1 MANSIKEYPAV
12 ADALHTYTTPAYLN
26 VTDIKVYVDDVLQ
39 TEGYVIN
46 GEALNFTHGYLP
58 QADQTVRIERVSQTD
73 SRSVDY
79 TDGSLLNAETLDKDA
94 TQIFHVAQ
102 EAYDQARVTNM
113 AAGEFYYAQDDAPEN
128 PKAGLLWYNTKK
140 IPNVLEV
147 YDGTD
152 WQPAAPV
159 YSVANIDNTHVHYT
173 EVAGVQD
180 LVTIPYSSFNKA
192 SRVYLNGVKL
202 IEATSELEIP
212 TNGDYYYKAEEY
224 SLYFM
229 DLADDDILTIETM
242 QGAYTTEMYEK
253 EAEMSQLYTDFKSES
268 DVAVPLMNQIIA
280 LDLTTRESNLSNLA
294 TTAEADRDF
303 VKKYATHPIDSSFVN
318 EVGETE
324 FSAKHYADEA
334 KDQAD
339 LATAKATETS
349 DPLRGWLAVDNET
362 IKTSATTSPI
372 LFSDDGIELNAVS
385 DIDLKYGGDL
395 KVNGS
400 SAGFPFAVGTINLQ
414 PSVSDSERWTG
425 NVTGMVLKVGSISQH
440 RFQLNLDGLG
450 NADTYMVMLTPMYE
464 RTHTGFY
471 ELTAYATNY
480 DGYFEVEV
488 EAQFGSS
495 LDANPNSF
503 TNGKCNVVVYK
514 L

>member
-1 MANSIKEYPAV
+1 MANSIKTYSAV
-12 ADALHTYTTPAYLN
+12 ADAAYVYTTPEYLESA
-26 VTDIKVYVDDVLQ
+26 DIKVYVDDVLQ
-39 TEGYVIN
+39 PASAYTLSNTALTFNSTLTEGQEI
-46 GEALNFTHGYLP
+46 
-58 QADQTVRIERVSQTD
+58 RIERQSDKSSRLVS
-73 SRSVDY
+73 Y

-94 TQIFHVAQ
+94 NQIFNVAQ
-102 EAYDQARVTNM
+102 EAYDQSRITNM
-113 AAGEFYYAQDDAPEN
+113 AAGEFYYSQDDAPEN
-128 PKAGLLWYNTKK
+128 PKAGLLWYNTRKT
-140 IPNVLEV
+140 PNVLEV

-159 YSVANIDNTHVHYT
+159 YSVVNIDNTHPLYT

-180 LVTIPYSSFNKA
+180 LVSMSVESWNKA
-192 SRVYLNGVKL
+192 SRVFLNGVKL
-202 IEATSELEIP
+202 IEATSENDIP
-212 TNGDYYYKAEEY
+212 TNGDYYYKESEY

-229 DLADDDILTIETM
+229 DLADGDILTVETM

-280 LDLTTRESNLSNLA
+280 LDLTTRENNLSSLA

-303 VKKYATHPIDSSFVN
+303 VKKYATHPVDSSFVN

-339 LATAKATETS
+339 LAAVKATETS
-349 DPLRGWLAVDNET
+349 DPLRGWFAVDNET

-372 LFSDDGIELNAVS
+372 LYSDDGIELNAVS

-395 KVNGS
+395 KFNGS

-414 PSVSDSERWTG
+414 ASVSDSERWTG
-425 NVTGMVLKVGSISQH
+425 NVTGMVLKVGSVTQH
-440 RFQLNLDGLG
+440 RFQLSLDGLG

-464 RTHTGFY
+464 RTHTGHY

-488 EAQFGSS
+488 ESQFGSG

-503 TNGKCNVVVYK
+503 KDGKCNVVVYK